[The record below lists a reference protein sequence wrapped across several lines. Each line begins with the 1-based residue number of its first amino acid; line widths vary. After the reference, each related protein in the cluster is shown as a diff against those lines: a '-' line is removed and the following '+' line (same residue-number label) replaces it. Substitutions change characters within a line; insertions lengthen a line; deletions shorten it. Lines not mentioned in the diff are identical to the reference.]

1 MIERPAPRQPPVTR
15 LPMSLPSLRRRVAA
29 AAVAAALTWTG
40 AALAQVAPPADP
52 SAQLPGA
59 DLPTGMSADL
69 FYRLLLADIAL
80 QRGDAPVAARA
91 YLEVARELKDVR
103 LARRAT
109 EIAYAARQ
117 RSLTESAARLWSSLA
132 PDAERPKQ
140 ILSALASGGPVPRER
155 DPDALSEDDLKS
167 RLEKLLADQATS
179 GGGVAEAFLQLNR
192 AFARQQDKGAV
203 YEMIRDL
210 AEPYASSA
218 EAHFAVALAAL
229 NTGPADAKTAAAALE
244 RVDRALALK
253 PDWERAAL
261 LKAEILGKRS
271 NGEAIAYL
279 QAFTKSY
286 PQSRA
291 ARGALAQ
298 FYVEEKR
305 LGDARALFEQLAVE
319 EPETREYAMGV
330 AILSYQMKDYATA
343 ERQFQKLL
351 AKDEDGNVQ
360 LYLAQIAEEQKRYEE
375 AIVRYKAVPDGE
387 RAWLAKLRVAAMY
400 GKLNRVGEGR
410 RWLADLP
417 AVTIEQRIQ
426 VRQAEASLLRE
437 SGDNKGAFELLE
449 KGLVEHPDSPDLLYD
464 LAMVAEKVDR
474 VDVAEAKLKR
484 VIELKPDDAQA
495 LNALGYT
502 LVDRTTR
509 AEEGRAL
516 IEKALKLSPEDP
528 FIMDSMGWALFKL
541 GRYDESLTWL
551 LKAFAGRP
559 DAEIAAHLGEVL
571 WIKGDRAKAKEVWAA
586 QLKDSPDH
594 PVLLETMRRL
604 AR

>member
-1 MIERPAPRQPPVTR
+1 MIERPEPEEMINVPRHPKSR
-15 LPMSLPSLRRRVAA
+15 SSLRHRLAA
-29 AAVAAALTWTG
+29 AAAAAAMTFAG
-40 AALAQVAPPADP
+40 AALAQPAPA
-52 SAQLPGA
+52 A
-59 DLPTGMSADL
+59 DLPTGLPAEM
-69 FYRLLLADIAL
+69 FYELLLADIAL

-91 YLEVARELKDVR
+91 YLEVARKLNDAQ

-117 RSLTESAARLWSSLA
+117 RTLTESAARLWSRLA

-155 DPDALSEDDLKS
+155 DADAIAEDDLKS
-167 RLEKLLADQATS
+167 RLEKLLADQALAP
-179 GGGVAEAFLQLNR
+179 GGVAEAFLQLNR
-192 AFARQQDKGAV
+192 AFARQEDKVAV
-203 YEMIRDL
+203 YQMIRDL
-210 AEPYASSA
+210 AEPYASSP

-229 NTGPADAKTAAAALE
+229 NTGPADAATATVALE

-253 PDWERAAL
+253 PGWERAVL
-261 LKAEILGKRS
+261 VKAEVLGKRG
-271 NGEAIAYL
+271 NDEAIAYL
-279 QAFTKSY
+279 QAFVKAN
-286 PQSRA
+286 PQSRV

-298 FYVEEKR
+298 FYVEQKR
-305 LGDARALFEQLAVE
+305 LGEARAVFEQLAVE
-319 EPETREYAMGV
+319 EPETREYAMSV
-330 AILSYQMKDYATA
+330 AILSYQMKDYTSA

-360 LYLAQIAEEQKRYEE
+360 LYLAQIAEEQKHYED
-375 AIVRYKAVPDGE
+375 AIARYKAVPDGE

-400 GKLNRVGEGR
+400 GKLNRVAEGR

-437 SGDNKGAFELLE
+437 SGDTKGAYALLE
-449 KGLVEHPDSPDLLYD
+449 KALAEHPDSPDLLYD
-464 LAMVAEKVDR
+464 QAMVAEKIDR
-474 VDVAEAKLKR
+474 IDVAETRLKR

-502 LVDRTTR
+502 LVDRTAR

-516 IEKALKLSPEDP
+516 IERALKLSPEDP

-541 GRYDESLTWL
+541 GRYNESLTYL
-551 LKAFAGRP
+551 LRAFAGRP

-571 WIKGDRAKAKEVWAA
+571 WIKGDRAKAKEIWAA

-604 AR
+604 ER

>member
-1 MIERPAPRQPPVTR
+1 MSPA
-15 LPMSLPSLRRRVAA
+15 SLRRRLATAALA
-29 AAVAAALTWTG
+29 AAVTLAG
-40 AALAQVAPPADP
+40 PALAQVAPPAD
-52 SAQLPGA
+52 ATQVPGA
-59 DLPTGMSADL
+59 DLPTGLSADL

-117 RSLTESAARLWSSLA
+117 RNLTESAARLWSSLA

-155 DPDALSEDDLKS
+155 DADAIAEDDLKS
-167 RLEKLLADQATS
+167 RLEKLLADQALTS
-179 GGGVAEAFLQLNR
+179 GGVAEAFLQLNR
-192 AFARQQDKGAV
+192 AFARQSDKVAV

-210 AEPYASSA
+210 AEPYASSP
-218 EAHFAVALAAL
+218 EAHFAVSLAAL

-261 LKAEILGKRS
+261 LKAEVLGKRG
-271 NGEAIAYL
+271 NDEAIAYL
-279 QAFTKSY
+279 QAFTKAY

-298 FYVEEKR
+298 FYVEQKR
-305 LGDARALFEQLAVE
+305 LGDARAVFEQLAAE
-319 EPETREYAMGV
+319 EPDTREYAMGV

-375 AIVRYKAVPDGE
+375 AIARYKAVPDGE

-400 GKLNRVGEGR
+400 GKLNRVDEGR

-437 SGDNKGAFELLE
+437 SGDNKGAYALLE
-449 KGLVEHPDSPDLLYD
+449 KALVEHPDAPDLLYD
-464 LAMVAEKVDR
+464 QAMVAEKLDR
-474 VDVAEAKLKR
+474 IDVAEARLKR

-502 LVDRTTR
+502 LVDRTAR

-516 IEKALKLSPEDP
+516 IERALKLSPEDP

-541 GRYDESLTWL
+541 GRYDESLTYL

-604 AR
+604 ER

>member
-1 MIERPAPRQPPVTR
+1 MTFA
-15 LPMSLPSLRRRVAA
+15 
-29 AAVAAALTWTG
+29 G
-40 AALAQVAPPADP
+40 ATLAQTAPPADP
-52 SAQLPGA
+52 SLAAGT

-132 PDAERPKQ
+132 PDAERPRQ

-155 DPDALSEDDLKS
+155 DPNALAEDDLKS
-167 RLEKLLADQATS
+167 RLEKLLADQATG

-192 AFARQQDKGAV
+192 AFARQQDKVAV

-210 AEPYASSA
+210 AEPYASSP
-218 EAHFAVALAAL
+218 EAHFAVSLAAL
-229 NTGPADAKTAAAALE
+229 NTGPADATIAAAALE
-244 RVDRALALK
+244 RADRALALK

-261 LKAEILGKRS
+261 LKGEILGKRS
-271 NGEAIAYL
+271 NDEAIAFL

-291 ARGALAQ
+291 VRGALAQ
-298 FYVEEKR
+298 FYVEQKR
-305 LGDARALFEQLAVE
+305 LGDARAIFEKLAVE

-330 AILSYQMKDYATA
+330 AILSYQMKDYAAA
-343 ERQFQKLL
+343 EQQFQKLL

-360 LYLAQIAEEQKRYEE
+360 LYLAQIAEETKRYED

-400 GKLNRVGEGR
+400 GKLNRVDEGR

-437 SGDNKGAFELLE
+437 SGDNKGAFAVLE
-449 KGLVEHPDSPDLLYD
+449 KSLAEHPDAPDLLYD

-474 VDVAEAKLKR
+474 IDVAEAKLKR
-484 VIELKPDDAQA
+484 VIELKPEDAQA

-502 LVDRTTR
+502 LVDRTART
-509 AEEGRAL
+509 EEGRAL
-516 IEKALKLSPEDP
+516 IERALKLSPDDP

-541 GRYDESLTWL
+541 GRYDESLTYL
-551 LKAFAGRP
+551 LKAFSSRP

-571 WIKGDRAKAKEVWAA
+571 WIKGDRAKAQEVWSA

-594 PVLLETMRRL
+594 PVLLETVRRL
-604 AR
+604 SR

>member
-1 MIERPAPRQPPVTR
+1 MEMINVSIAP
-15 LPMSLPSLRRRVAA
+15 LRRRLAAFAVVAA
-29 AAVAAALTWTG
+29 VS
-40 AALAQVAPPADP
+40 LAGPAIAQTAPPADP
-52 SAQLPGA
+52 TQAPGN

-117 RSLTESAARLWSSLA
+117 RNLTESAARLWSSLA

-155 DPDALSEDDLKS
+155 DPNAPTEDDLKA

-179 GGGVAEAFLQLNR
+179 GGGVSEAFLQLNR

-210 AEPYASSA
+210 AEPYPSSP
-218 EAHFAVALAAL
+218 EAHFAVSLAAL
-229 NTGPADAKTAAAALE
+229 NTGLADAAIAASALE
-244 RVDRALALK
+244 RADRALALK

-261 LKAEILGKRS
+261 LKAEILGKRG
-271 NGEAIAYL
+271 NDEAIAYL
-279 QAFTKSY
+279 QAFTKAY
-286 PQSRA
+286 PQARA
-291 ARGALAQ
+291 VRGTLAQ
-298 FYVEEKR
+298 FYVEQKR
-305 LGDARALFEQLAVE
+305 LPEARAMFEQLAVE
-319 EPETREYAMGV
+319 EPESREYAMGV
-330 AILSYQMKDYATA
+330 AILSYQMKDYAAA

-375 AIVRYKAVPDGE
+375 AIARYKAVPDGE
-387 RAWLAKLRVAAMY
+387 RAWLAKLRVGAMY
-400 GKLNRVGEGR
+400 GKLNRLDEGR

-426 VRQAEASLLRE
+426 VRQAEASLVRE
-437 SGDNKGAFELLE
+437 SGDNKGAYAVLE
-449 KGLVEHPDSPDLLYD
+449 KALVEHPDAPDLLYD
-464 LAMVAEKVDR
+464 LAMVAEKIDR

-484 VIELKPDDAQA
+484 VIELKPEDAQA

-502 LVDRTTR
+502 LVDRTART
-509 AEEGRAL
+509 EEGRAL
-516 IEKALKLSPEDP
+516 IERALKLSPDDP
-528 FIMDSMGWALFKL
+528 FILDSMGWALFKL
-541 GRYDESLTWL
+541 GRYDESLTYL
-551 LKAFAGRP
+551 LKAFSGRP

-571 WIKGDRAKAKEVWAA
+571 WIKGDRAKAQEVWAA

-594 PVLLETMRRL
+594 PVLLETVRRL
-604 AR
+604 SR

>member
-1 MIERPAPRQPPVTR
+1 MSPPF
-15 LPMSLPSLRRRVAA
+15 LRRRVAA
-29 AAVAAALTWTG
+29 AAVAAMLTLAG
-40 AALAQVAPPADP
+40 SALAQVAPPADP
-52 SAQLPGA
+52 STRLPGA

-117 RSLTESAARLWSSLA
+117 RNLTESAARLWSSLA

-140 ILSALASGGPVPRER
+140 IRSALASGGPVPRER
-155 DPDALSEDDLKS
+155 DPDAVAEDDLES
-167 RLEKLLADQATS
+167 RLEKLLADQATT

-192 AFARQQDKGAV
+192 AFARQQDKVAV

-210 AEPYASSA
+210 AEPYASSP

-229 NTGPADAKTAAAALE
+229 NTGPTDAKVAAAALE

-261 LKAEILGKRS
+261 LKAEVLGKRG
-271 NGEAIAYL
+271 NDEAIAYL
-279 QAFTKSY
+279 QAFTKAY
-286 PQSRA
+286 PQARA

-298 FYVEEKR
+298 FYVEQKR
-305 LGDARALFEQLAVE
+305 LGDARAIFEQLAVE

-330 AILSYQMKDYATA
+330 AILSYQMKDYAAA
-343 ERQFQKLL
+343 EQQFQKLL

-360 LYLAQIAEEQKRYEE
+360 LYLAQIAEEQKHYED
-375 AIVRYKAVPDGE
+375 AIARYKAVPDGE

-400 GKLNRVGEGR
+400 GKLNRVDEGR

-426 VRQAEASLLRE
+426 VRQAEATLLRE
-437 SGDNKGAFELLE
+437 SGDNKGAFDVLE
-449 KGLVEHPDSPDLLYD
+449 KALAEHPDAPDLLYD

-502 LVDRTTR
+502 LVDRTSR

-516 IEKALKLSPEDP
+516 IERALKLSPDDP

-551 LKAFAGRP
+551 LKAFSGRP

-571 WIKGDRAKAKEVWAA
+571 WIKGDRAKAKEIWAA

-604 AR
+604 SR

>member
-1 MIERPAPRQPPVTR
+1 MIERPEPEEMINVPRHPKSR
-15 LPMSLPSLRRRVAA
+15 SSLRHRLAA
-29 AAVAAALTWTG
+29 AAAAAAMTFAG
-40 AALAQVAPPADP
+40 AALAQPAPA
-52 SAQLPGA
+52 A
-59 DLPTGMSADL
+59 DLPTGLPAEM
-69 FYRLLLADIAL
+69 FYELLLADIAL

-91 YLEVARELKDVR
+91 YLEVARKLNDAQ

-117 RSLTESAARLWSSLA
+117 RTLTESAARLWSRLA

-140 ILSALASGGPVPRER
+140 ILSALASGGAAPRE
-155 DPDALSEDDLKS
+155 ATEDDLKG

-179 GGGVAEAFLQLNR
+179 GSGVADAFLQLNR
-192 AFARQQDKGAV
+192 AFARQQDKVAV

-210 AEPYASSA
+210 AEPYASSP
-218 EAHFAVALAAL
+218 EAHFAVSLAAL
-229 NTGPADAKTAAAALE
+229 NTGPADAALATAALE
-244 RVDRALALK
+244 RADRSLALK

-261 LKAEILGKRS
+261 LKAEILGKR
-271 NGEAIAYL
+271 GADEATAFL
-279 QAFTKSY
+279 QGFVKSH

-298 FYVEEKR
+298 FYVEQKR
-305 LGDARALFEQLAVE
+305 LGDARAIFQQLVIE
-319 EPETREYAMGV
+319 EPESREYAMGV
-330 AILSYQMKDYATA
+330 AILSFQMKDYAAA
-343 ERQFQKLL
+343 EQQFQKLL

-375 AIVRYKAVPDGE
+375 AIVRYKAVPEGE
-387 RAWLAKLRVAAMY
+387 RAWLAKLRVGAMY
-400 GKLNRVGEGR
+400 GKLNRVEEGR

-417 AVTIEQRIQ
+417 AVEIEKRIQ

-437 SGDNKGAFELLE
+437 SGDSKGAYAVLE
-449 KGLVEHPDSPDLLYD
+449 KALAEHPDSPELLYD

-474 VDVAEAKLKR
+474 IDVAEAKLKR

-516 IEKALKLSPEDP
+516 IERALKLSPDDP
-528 FIMDSMGWALFKL
+528 FILDSMGWALFKL
-541 GRYDESLTWL
+541 GRYDDSLNYL

-594 PVLLETMRRL
+594 PVLLETVRRL
-604 AR
+604 SR